1 MKLTVLDIIIST
13 ISTGCIAIGI
23 YFFVEYLIEPDEIND
38 KWTNETIRQLSVG
51 LYSSMITFSNSLP
64 SIVYKNLCVTWPNVY
79 CIVDC
84 IRRDYK
90 YTTDYSQIVLP
101 YSVLKTAG
109 DYNFICMS
117 NCIGVIGN
125 WSPYFYF
132 EIFSIESK
140 YLPLAEN
147 KCYMDYI
154 QTKISPLNFI
164 ELLMGD
170 QNVDATYQK
179 GLENLMREALTSCK
193 IIEESQLRLNQ
204 IKDPSI
210 LQTK

>member
-1 MKLTVLDIIIST
+1 
-13 ISTGCIAIGI
+13 
-23 YFFVEYLIEPDEIND
+23 
-38 KWTNETIRQLSVG
+38 
-51 LYSSMITFSNSLP
+51 
-64 SIVYKNLCVTWPNVY
+64 
-79 CIVDC
+79 
-84 IRRDYK
+84 
-90 YTTDYSQIVLP
+90 
-101 YSVLKTAG
+101 
-109 DYNFICMS
+109 MS

-140 YLPLAEN
+140 YLPPAEN

-193 IIEESQLRLNQ
+193 IIRLKQ
-204 IKDPSI
+204 IKEPDI